1 MRQSY
6 NRDAS
11 QASGQRGRWH
21 KADGSPNSEDRALQR
36 FADMMIEK
44 LEDMEKSNWQKPWF
58 TDGIVG
64 LPQNL
69 DGRHYNASNSFLLL
83 LEMQRAG
90 YRLPVFA
97 TFDRISRLNAVKT
110 REGWKPALGD
120 DGQSLPHV
128 GVNKGESC
136 FPVFLTTFTVV
147 DKDTKERI
155 SYDDYKRLT
164 PEEQKQYEVYPHR
177 RVYNVFNIEQTNI
190 REARPE
196 LYNKILE
203 AHQARP
209 CEQGEARTFAFEPL
223 DSMIEGQKWFCP
235 IILKYQDRAFY
246 SKLNDSITLP
256 EKRQFAEAGDESKFY
271 GTAFHE
277 MAHSTGIE
285 GRLGRDM
292 DSSYGREE
300 LVAEMSAAVLCQKY
314 GMVKY
319 LKEEKGE
326 NEDKDDSLNYLK
338 AWLGNLRQEPKY
350 LNTVLSDVKKA
361 SDMIDTKI
369 EEVVR
374 SRESKL
380 DIREDETQTVAVD
393 ETGDARLVDGES
405 LGADRKQGDNEEGP
419 DVEEVETEEHRQAG
433 RRWHH

>member
-196 LYNKILE
+196 LYNKI
-203 AHQARP
+203 R
-209 CEQGEARTFAFEPL
+209 
-223 DSMIEGQKWFCP
+223 FCP
-235 IILKYQDRAFY
+235 INLKYQDRAFY

-361 SDMIDTKI
+361 KKASDMIDTKI

-393 ETGDARLVDGES
+393 ETDDARLVDGES

-433 RRWHH
+433 RRLHH